1 MKDFIS
7 IDFETANE
15 CPSSVCSIGAVL
27 VINGVIENSFYS
39 LIKPEPDYYKW
50 FCQQVHGLGHEDTA
64 DAEVFPF
71 VWERL
76 KNELLDGLEILSED
90 TAENPDALPLVAHN
104 ANFDSRYLRE
114 VFNCYR
120 MDYPEF
126 VFHDTLAASRKHF
139 GCTLENHQLQTVA
152 AACGYNLT
160 NHHHALADAEA
171 CAWIAREIL

>member
-1 MKDFIS
+1 MKDFIA

-15 CPSSVCSIGAVL
+15 CPSSVCSIGMVL
-27 VINGVIENSFYS
+27 VRDGEIVNSFYS

-50 FCQQVHGLGHEDTA
+50 FCQQVHGLGHEDTD

-71 VWERL
+71 VWKRMQ
-76 KNELLDGLEILSED
+76 KELLDGVEILSED
-90 TAENPDALPLVAHN
+90 TQDNPDAIPLVAHN
-104 ANFDSRYLRE
+104 ACFDEKCLME
-114 VFNCYR
+114 VFMCYR

-139 GCTLENHQLQTVA
+139 ADELENHQLQTV
-152 AACGYNLT
+152 
-160 NHHHALADAEA
+160 ADAEA

>member
-1 MKDFIS
+1 MRDFIA

-15 CPSSVCSIGAVL
+15 YPSSVCSIGAVL
-27 VINGVIENSFYS
+27 VRNGEIVKTFYS
-39 LIKPEPDYYKW
+39 LIRPEPDYYKW
-50 FCQQVHGLGHEDTA
+50 FCQQVHGLGHEVTD

-71 VWERL
+71 VWKRMQE
-76 KNELLDGLEILSED
+76 ELLEEIQLLSED
-90 TAENPDALPLVAHN
+90 TTDNHLALPLVAHN
-104 ANFDSRYLRE
+104 AKFDSRCLRE

-152 AACGYNLT
+152 AVCGYNLI